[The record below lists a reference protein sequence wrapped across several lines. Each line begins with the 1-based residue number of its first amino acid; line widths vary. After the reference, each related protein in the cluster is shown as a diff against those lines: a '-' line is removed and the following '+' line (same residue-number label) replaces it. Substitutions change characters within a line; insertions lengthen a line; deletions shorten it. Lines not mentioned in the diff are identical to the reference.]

1 MSFKYSLQKLLDI
14 KENEK
19 QMKEAEYASAQKN
32 FEEKATRLYQ
42 LLKRKEEVEASYLEK
57 LSKGVSVYEIQQ
69 QQNSLFRMKMEI
81 NKQMKETDLAR
92 AVMNKRQDELI
103 LISKDVKKYER
114 MKEIK
119 KEQFIL
125 EQKRL
130 EMKEMDEI
138 SIQLYANR

>member
-19 QMKEAEYASAQKN
+19 QMKEVEYASAQKN
-32 FEEKATRLYQ
+32 FEEKATKLYQ
-42 LLKRKEEVEASYLEK
+42 LLKRKEEVEESYLQK
-57 LSKGVSVYEIQQ
+57 LNEGVSVYEIQQ

-81 NKQMKETDLAR
+81 DKQMKETDIAR
-92 AVMNKRQDELI
+92 AVMNKRQAELI
-103 LISKDVKKYER
+103 SISMDVKKFEK

-138 SIQLYANR
+138 SLQLYVNR